1 MKPTI
6 KFVQRKD
13 GVRLAYSSFGQGP
26 TLVYPAP
33 WVTNLDFFLQD
44 PVALKFWMSLANDF
58 TVVLYDKH
66 GCGQSDRNRK
76 DFTLESD
83 IFDLETIIE
92 SLGLKDIT
100 IFGISA
106 AGPMSIVYSTTQ
118 PERVKRLILYGT
130 FVRGKATGKKEF
142 QSALISLIRS
152 AWGFGSK
159 ALADIFVPG
168 ATKEHRNI
176 YAKFQRESCSA
187 EIAAK
192 LMELNYTLD
201 VSDLLLK
208 IKSPTLV
215 LHRDGD
221 KIAPLEQGRELAA
234 RIPNACFK
242 VFKGN
247 IHLPWLGD
255 ISEIIQEILE
265 FVGDNELIPSSDK
278 QQSHEHDNSDVIEQ
292 VSIVFT
298 DIVSSTEMVT
308 EKGDTTARDIFI
320 DHDNLIRDQVKKF
333 KGKELQNLGDGFMLS
348 FPSASSAISCSCA
361 IQKKMSEKLSF
372 LKIRIGINFGEV
384 VHREGNR
391 PFGQAVVMASRIL
404 SKCEGGEIL
413 ISDITRQLAAGSKF
427 SFIERESFNA
437 KGFNESVKLFEV
449 VQSE

>member
-13 GVRLAYSSFGQGP
+13 GVKLAYSLFGQGP

-33 WVTNLDFFLQD
+33 WVTNLDFFLKD
-44 PVALKFWMSLANDF
+44 PFTLKFWMRLANDF

-66 GCGQSDRNRK
+66 GCGQSDRDRK
-76 DFTLESD
+76 DFTLEAD
-83 IFDLETIIE
+83 LLDLETIIE

-100 IFGISA
+100 LFGISA
-106 AGPMSIVYSTTQ
+106 AGPLSIVYSTMQ
-118 PERVKRLILYGT
+118 PEKVKRLILYGA
-130 FVRGKATGKKEF
+130 FVRGKATGKKDF

-152 AWGFGSK
+152 AWGVGSK
-159 ALADIFVPG
+159 ALSDIFAPG
-168 ATKEHRNI
+168 ATKEHLDI
-176 YAKFQRESCSA
+176 YAKFQRDSCSA
-187 EIAAK
+187 EIASK
-192 LMELNYTLD
+192 LMELNYRLD
-201 VSDLLLK
+201 VSGRLLE

-221 KIAPLEQGRELAA
+221 KIAPIEQGRELAKK
-234 RIPNACFK
+234 IPNACFK
-242 VFKGN
+242 VFKGD
-247 IHLPWLGD
+247 IHHPWLGD
-255 ISEIIQEILE
+255 SSEIIQEILE
-265 FVGDNELIPSSDK
+265 FVGDSELAPQSDK
-278 QQSHEHDNSDVIEQ
+278 QQSYNRNDFEVVEQ

-298 DIVSSTEMVT
+298 DIVSSTDLVT
-308 EKGDTTARDIFI
+308 EKGDSAARDIFI
-320 DHDNLIRDQVKKF
+320 DHDQLIREQVNKY

-361 IQKKMSEKLSF
+361 IQKKVSETLPF

-404 SKCEGGEIL
+404 SRCKGGEIL
-413 ISDITRQLAAGSKF
+413 ISDITRQLTAGSKF
-427 SFIERESFNA
+427 SFIERESFKA

-449 VQSE
+449 FQAE

>member
-13 GVRLAYSSFGQGP
+13 GVKLAYSLFGQGP

-33 WVTNLDFFLQD
+33 WVTNLDFFLKDQFT
-44 PVALKFWMSLANDF
+44 LKFWMRLANDF

-66 GCGQSDRNRK
+66 GCGQSDRDRN
-76 DFTLESD
+76 DFTLKSD
-83 IFDLETIIE
+83 LLDLETIIE

-100 IFGISA
+100 LFGISA
-106 AGPMSIVYSTTQ
+106 AGPLSIVYSTTQ
-118 PERVKRLILYGT
+118 PEKVKRLILYGA
-130 FVRGKATGKKEF
+130 FVRGKATGKKDF

-152 AWGFGSK
+152 AWGVGSK
-159 ALADIFVPG
+159 ALSEIFVPG
-168 ATKEHRNI
+168 ATKEHRDI
-176 YAKFQRESCSA
+176 YAKFQRDSCSA

-192 LMELNYTLD
+192 LMELNYSLD
-201 VSDLLLK
+201 VSDRLLE

-221 KIAPLEQGRELAA
+221 KIAPIEQGRELAK

-242 VFKGN
+242 VFKGD
-247 IHLPWLGD
+247 IHLPWFGD
-255 ISEIIQEILE
+255 YSEIIQEILE
-265 FVGDNELIPSSDK
+265 FVGNSELAPQSDK
-278 QQSHEHDNSDVIEQ
+278 QQSHNRNDFEVVEQ
-292 VSIVFT
+292 ASIVFT
-298 DIVSSTEMVT
+298 DIVSSTDLVT
-308 EKGDTTARDIFI
+308 EKGDSAARDIFI
-320 DHDNLIRDQVKKF
+320 DHDQLIREQVNKY

-361 IQKKMSEKLSF
+361 IQKRVSETLPF

-404 SKCEGGEIL
+404 SRCKGGEIL
-413 ISDITRQLAAGSKF
+413 ISDITRQLTAGSKF
-427 SFIERESFNA
+427 SFIERESFKA

-449 VQSE
+449 VQAE

>member
-13 GVRLAYSSFGQGP
+13 GVSLAYSSFGQGP

-44 PVALKFWMSLANDF
+44 PVALNFWMRLARVF

-66 GCGQSDRNRK
+66 GCGQSDRDRK
-76 DFTLESD
+76 DFTLEAD
-83 IFDLETIIE
+83 IWDLETIIE
-92 SLGLKDIT
+92 SLDLKDIN

-106 AGPMSIVYSTTQ
+106 AGPLSIVYSTTR
-118 PERVKRLILYGT
+118 PEKVERLILYGA
-130 FVRGKATGKKEF
+130 FVRGKATGKKDF
-142 QSALISLIRS
+142 QSALISLVRS

-159 ALADIFVPG
+159 ALSDIFVPG
-168 ATKEHRNI
+168 ATKEQRDI

-192 LMELNYTLD
+192 LMELNYSLD

-208 IKSPTLV
+208 IKSPTMV

-221 KIAPLEQGRELAA
+221 KIAPFEQGRELAS

-242 VFKGN
+242 FFKGN
-247 IHLPWLGD
+247 IHLPWLGNS
-255 ISEIIQEILE
+255 SEIIQEILD
-265 FVGDNELIPSSDK
+265 FVGNSEFDPTADK
-278 QQSHEHDNSDVIEQ
+278 HESYERDVSDVIEQ
-292 VSIVFT
+292 ASIVFT

-308 EKGDTTARDIFI
+308 EKGDTAARDIFI
-320 DHDNLIRDQVKKF
+320 DHDNLIRDQLNKY

-361 IQKKMSEKLSF
+361 IQKEMSEKLPF

-404 SKCEGGEIL
+404 SRCKGGEIL

-427 SFIERESFNA
+427 SFREIESFKA

>member
-13 GVRLAYSSFGQGP
+13 GVKLAYSIFGQGP

-44 PVALKFWMSLANDF
+44 PVALKFWMRLANDF

-66 GCGQSDRNRK
+66 GCGQSDRDRK

-83 IFDLETIIE
+83 LLDLETIIE
-92 SLGLKDIT
+92 SFGLKDI
-100 IFGISA
+100 ILFGISA
-106 AGPMSIVYSTTQ
+106 AGPLSIVYSTTQ
-118 PERVKRLILYGT
+118 PKKVKRLILYGT
-130 FVRGKATGKKEF
+130 FVRGKATGKKDF

-152 AWGFGSK
+152 AWGVGSK
-159 ALADIFVPG
+159 ALSDIFVPG
-168 ATKEHRNI
+168 ATKEDRNI
-176 YAKFQRESCSA
+176 YAKFQRDSCSP

-192 LMELNYTLD
+192 LMELNYSLD

-221 KIAPLEQGRELAA
+221 KIAPLEQGRELAM

-255 ISEIIQEILE
+255 SSEILQEILE
-265 FVGDNELIPSSDK
+265 FVGDSELVPPPDK
-278 QQSHEHDNSDVIEQ
+278 QHSHDRDNSDVIEQ

-298 DIVSSTEMVT
+298 DIVSSTDMVT
-308 EKGDTTARDIFI
+308 EKGDSAARDIFI
-320 DHDNLIRDQVKKF
+320 DHDHLIRDQVNKY

-348 FPSASSAISCSCA
+348 FPSASSAISCACA
-361 IQKKMSEKLSF
+361 IQNKMSDKMPF
-372 LKIRIGINFGEV
+372 LKVRIGINFGEV

-404 SKCEGGEIL
+404 SRCKGGEIL
-413 ISDITRQLAAGSKF
+413 ISDITRQLTAGSKF
-427 SFIERESFNA
+427 SFIEREPFKA
-437 KGFNESVKLFEV
+437 KGFNESIKLFEV
-449 VQSE
+449 VRAE